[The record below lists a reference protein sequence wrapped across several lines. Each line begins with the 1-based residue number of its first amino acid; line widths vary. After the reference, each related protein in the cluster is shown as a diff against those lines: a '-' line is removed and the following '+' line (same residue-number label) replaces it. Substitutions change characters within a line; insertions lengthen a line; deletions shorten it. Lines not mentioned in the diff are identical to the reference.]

1 MDIDFV
7 IPVTKEKEAV
17 RSSPLIDKGPE
28 SPEKE
33 GGKIAFNNLNFVSYL
48 NLKKQNA
55 SIR

>member
-1 MDIDFV
+1 MDINFV
-7 IPVTKEKEAV
+7 IPVPKEKE
-17 RSSPLIDKGPE
+17 IDKGPE

-33 GGKIAFNNLNFVSYL
+33 GKMAFNNLNFVSYL

>member
-1 MDIDFV
+1 MDINFG
-7 IPVTKEKEAV
+7 IPVPKEKEAV
-17 RSSPLIDKGPE
+17 KSSTLMDKGPE